1 MELEVSDSD
10 WREMIERH
18 DSAIARL
25 RQVGVR
31 IAIDDFGI
39 GHVSLDELARYP
51 IQRLKVA
58 QALLA
63 RVASDPKH
71 ANVVRAAVRMG
82 QELGITVVA
91 EGVETEAQARLVMAA
106 GCEQAQGYYFG
117 RPIPVRAAT
126 ELLMNHA
133 STHHAVA

>member
-1 MELEVSDSD
+1 M
-10 WREMIERH
+10 
-18 DSAIARL
+18 
-25 RQVGVR
+25 R

-39 GHVSLDELARYP
+39 GHVSLDELARHP
-51 IQRLKVA
+51 IERLKVA

-106 GCEQAQGYYFG
+106 GLIKPRATTSAARSPSAP
-117 RPIPVRAAT
+117 RP
-126 ELLMNHA
+126 NY
-133 STHHAVA
+133 S

>member
-1 MELEVSDSD
+1 M
-10 WREMIERH
+10 
-18 DSAIARL
+18 
-25 RQVGVR
+25 
-31 IAIDDFGI
+31 
-39 GHVSLDELARYP
+39 
-51 IQRLKVA
+51 
-58 QALLA
+58 
-63 RVASDPKH
+63 ASDPKH

-82 QELGITVVA
+82 LELGITVVA

-133 STHHAVA
+133 STHRAVA